1 MNLSDIIFKA
11 ENAYQ
16 RMQNE
21 VNTKDI
27 IKLVGEQLLENE
39 DLLEQARI
47 NDDIEHLPLISIRN
61 EFEKI
66 AERSREYKK
75 TIESFK
81 TEDGFIYGT
90 QQESIG
96 VFGVIYEGDPYITA
110 GLVARAIA
118 THNAMILCTNK
129 NITTNGLIIEL
140 TKKVLSANKCPADL
154 VQIVFE
160 GETELC
166 QNSLRINRVL
176 VIGDR
181 EKQQE
186 VIEKARVEVMTSG
199 YDHYEIYIED
209 EVDRELISKI
219 IKSKAKIKILVNE
232 DLKQNYEG
240 LETVDDIDHAIAEIN
255 RSGSGFS
262 ASIITKDR
270 KNAVK
275 FMTEVK
281 AKTVSVNAS
290 PMIHGGFD
298 INFEDLMLKKNVF
311 YPF

>member
-16 RMQNE
+16 RMRNE
-21 VNTKDI
+21 TNTKDVI
-27 IKLVGEQLLENE
+27 RMVGEHILENG
-39 DLLEQARI
+39 DLLEKARI
-47 NDDIEHLPLISIRN
+47 NDDIEHIPIISIKN
-61 EFEKI
+61 EIEKI
-66 AERSREYKK
+66 AEKSRDYKK
-75 TIESFK
+75 TLESIK

-96 VFGVIYEGDPYITA
+96 VIGVIYEGDPYITA

-118 THNAMILCTNK
+118 SHNAMILCTDK

-140 TKKVLSANKCPADL
+140 TKKVLSVNKYPEDL

-160 GETELC
+160 GEAELY
-166 QNSLRINRVL
+166 QNVLRINQIL
-176 VIGDR
+176 VIGDK

-186 VIEKARVEVMTSG
+186 VLENAKVKVKTSG

-209 EVDRELISKI
+209 EVDKELISRI

-232 DLKQNYEG
+232 DIKANYEG
-240 LETVDDIDHAIAEIN
+240 LETVDDIDRAIAEIN

-298 INFEDLMLKKNVF
+298 IDMEDLMIKKNLF
-311 YPF
+311 YPC